1 MSPPSGADVRAIVP
15 VEGPL
20 DATVSVPGSKSLTN
34 RALVCAALAEGV
46 TTIDGALVADDTEA
60 MASAL
65 RTLGAE
71 IVAGP
76 GDREGGVGA
85 PAPDASP

>member
-1 MSPPSGADVRAIVP
+1 MSSPSGAAVRKVDP

-46 TTIDGALVADDTEA
+46 TAMDGALVADDTEA
-60 MASAL
+60 MVSAL
-65 RTLGAE
+65 RGLGAD
-71 IVAGP
+71 IVPGP
-76 GDREGGVGA
+76 GDREGAGGA
-85 PAPDASP
+85 PAPTASR